1 MNTWEEIVERQAKE
15 YGDHLNAVKKSREQL
30 QADKQAVLSTAKCT
44 EAELP
49 ASLKDMLQRN
59 AETREKEW
67 GMYGSR
73 FKEMR
78 VAHQKELTQFFKRE
92 ALAQDINKDQ
102 STAKEKGKDKSAG
115 R

>member
-1 MNTWEEIVERQAKE
+1 MNWNEIVERQAKE
-15 YGDHLNAVKKSREQL
+15 YADHIESVKQSKEQL
-30 QADKQAVLSTAKCT
+30 QADKQAVLSAAKCS

-59 AETREKEW
+59 AEAWEKDY
-67 GMYGSR
+67 GMYGSK

-78 VAHQKELTQFFKRE
+78 VNHQRELNKFFERE
-92 ALAQDINKDQ
+92 ALAQGLAKDQ
-102 STAKEKGKDKSAG
+102 NAAKDKSKDKSAG

>member
-1 MNTWEEIVERQAKE
+1 MTWNEIVERQAKE

-30 QADKQAVLSTAKCT
+30 MAGKQAVLSAAKCS

-49 ASLKDMLQRN
+49 DALKTMLQQN
-59 AETREKEW
+59 TESWEKEY

-78 VAHQKELTQFFKRE
+78 IAHQKELNKFFERE
-92 ALAQDINKDQ
+92 ALAQDLNKDQ
-102 STAKEKGKDKSAG
+102 TAAREKSKDKSAG